1 MLYNVAH
8 FMLPGR
14 SRTQH
19 KGLRNRL
26 HDVADGALRLLALAA
41 TLQMIVASLG
51 ALLDTVAL
59 QVGHTPDRLPTAF
72 RWLDWISDGV
82 RGSAALTGV
91 LLVVL
96 LLGLISTKTAK
107 SYEARDPTIE
117 KSTGEQKPAVEDEP
131 LGWPMAEPAFWQG
144 KNLVDRQWTA
154 HLAAALGAVAVVG
167 ALPGLPGLW
176 HWCCV
181 VLGGVIVAGAV
192 LATASDWLNRYYVAH
207 QEAKDRRDPE
217 RESTDSPR
225 RRRLVVVVAAAV
237 AILTIGVTA
246 LDGTW
251 TRTAS
256 MTAELDTVWFWLGVA
271 QLLLIVVLV
280 LAVGALLV
288 TKRRDSGDLPGPY
301 LNGFLGPV
309 VVTLAVVLGGLLS
322 AVVAIAAARPFGD
335 PIPSGSDPATGI
347 VVPGLLYA
355 YAAAPLGLLIG
366 AIVLIVPLRL
376 WFARRRRNHLEHVP
390 DEYGEPAAT
399 PPYGSDSRRT
409 AGAWA
414 VGDLAD
420 VAGVALATVTA
431 GGAAVVLLS
440 AQVIAVT
447 GILKSFVE
455 WAASIGAVVALAI
468 AAWLVALLRG
478 AYASSAKRRGIGV
491 VWDVGTFW
499 PRAAHPLAPP
509 CYAER
514 AVPEV
519 VDRISVLT
527 GERPADTEKVL
538 TGTGAAAT
546 APAGLVVPVGPVLL
560 TGYSQGSIIAPA
572 VVAQLPATV
581 REKVAL
587 LTLACPARR
596 LYGRAF
602 PAFFGTEHL
611 TTLASDLRDQELR
624 WKNAFRRS
632 DFIGSWIERD
642 DPTGT
647 ADELDVVCHD
657 PVALVPDSRPTPSP
671 IHRHS
676 AWWPD
681 PQVGAIA
688 EDLVTLLYAHSAT
701 QSLPGQEVPQTQE
714 NEVEHGRQPHS
725 ARFS

>member
-8 FMLPGR
+8 FMLPAR
-14 SRTQH
+14 KRTRRN
-19 KGLRNRL
+19 GLRNRL

-51 ALLDTVAL
+51 ALLDTIAL
-59 QVGHTPDRLPTAF
+59 QAGHTPDRLPTAL
-72 RWLDWISDGV
+72 RWLASVPDAA
-82 RGSAALTGV
+82 RGSAALIGV

-117 KSTGEQKPAVEDEP
+117 ESTGEQKPSAEDEP

-167 ALPGLPGLW
+167 ALPGLPGPW
-176 HWCCV
+176 HLCCV
-181 VLGGVIVAGAV
+181 VLGGMVVAGAV
-192 LATASDWLNRYYVAH
+192 LATASNWLNRYYVAH
-207 QEAKDRRDPE
+207 REAKDRRDPE
-217 RESTDSPR
+217 RESTDSAL
-225 RRRLVVVVAAAV
+225 RRRLVILVAAAV
-237 AILTIGVTA
+237 AVLTIGVTA

-251 TRTAS
+251 TRTKS
-256 MTAELDTVWFWLGVA
+256 MTAELDTVWFWLGAA
-271 QLLLIVVLV
+271 QLLLIAVLV
-280 LAVGALLV
+280 LAVIALLV
-288 TKRRDSGDLPGPY
+288 KKGRGTGDLPGPY
-301 LNGFLGPV
+301 LGGFLCPV

-322 AVVAIAAARPFGD
+322 AVVAVAAARPFGD

-355 YAAAPLGLLIG
+355 YAAAPLGLLAG
-366 AIVLIVPLRL
+366 AILLLLPLGV
-376 WFARRRRNHLEHVP
+376 WFVCRRRNCLKQVP
-390 DEYGEPAAT
+390 GEYGKAAAT
-399 PPYGSDSRRT
+399 RPYNRDSQRI
-409 AGAWA
+409 AKAWA
-414 VGDLAD
+414 VGHLADLA
-420 VAGVALATVTA
+420 GVVLATVTA
-431 GGAAVVLLS
+431 SGAVVVLLS
-440 AQVIAVT
+440 AQVIAVA

-519 VDRISVLT
+519 VDRIGVLT

-538 TGTGAAAT
+538 TGTGASAT
-546 APAGLVVPVGPVLL
+546 GPTRLVVPVGPLLL

-602 PAFFGTEHL
+602 PAFFGPEHL
-611 TTLASDLRDQELR
+611 ATLASSLRDQELR

-642 DPTGT
+642 DPIGT
-647 ADELDVVCHD
+647 PDELDVVCHD
-657 PVALVPDSRPTPSP
+657 PVALVPNSRPTPSP
-671 IHRHS
+671 LHRHS

-681 PQVGAIA
+681 QQVGAIA
-688 EDLVTLLYAHSAT
+688 KWLVTLLTA
-701 QSLPGQEVPQTQE
+701 
-714 NEVEHGRQPHS
+714 EVEIEGRS
-725 ARFS
+725 SGVTKVSL